1 MAVYVGPGSEYPA
14 SYKGWIP
21 EHRVVMSE
29 MIGRPLTPTEQ
40 AHHING
46 DRQDNRPENLELWVR
61 SQPAGQ
67 RVPELVAWA
76 REIIATYEP
85 IVDRLT

>member
-1 MAVYVGPGSEYPA
+1 MSH
-14 SYKGWIP
+14 KGWAL

-29 MIGRPLTPTEQ
+29 LIGRPLTSTES

-61 SQPAGQ
+61 SQPTGQ
-67 RVPELVAWA
+67 RVPDLVAWA
-76 REIIATYEP
+76 REIIDAYEP
-85 IVDRLT
+85 IVDRLI